1 MNRYWICLDIFFLI
15 SRTHFL
21 SFRREYDHIKYTLP
35 WFTIQVFPCRCSLLF
50 LLFHWI
56 RGKFALKKKK
66 KSNLSNSN
74 PPPTLPPLCCHR
86 RGNWITLKLKK
97 LIKSGSRE
105 HGVDQLHVHE
115 PSGQDG
121 GSFLSSD
128 GLGGSAGHA
137 LSPPQRHSSEC
148 QPLSVES
155 QRSSSPAF
163 HSSNHIPG
171 SEVTVGHDSNFPCCA
186 ESTATCV
193 SCRSINSPE
202 M

>member
-1 MNRYWICLDIFFLI
+1 M
-15 SRTHFL
+15 
-21 SFRREYDHIKYTLP
+21 
-35 WFTIQVFPCRCSLLF
+35 FPCRCFVFF

-56 RGKFALKKKK
+56 RSKFALKKKK
-66 KSNLSNSN
+66 KAIYRDSN
-74 PPPTLPPLCCHR
+74 PPPSLPLLCCHR

-128 GLGGSAGHA
+128 GSGGSAGHA

-163 HSSNHIPG
+163 HSCNHIPG
-171 SEVTVGHDSNFPCCA
+171 SDVTIGHDSNFP

-193 SCRSINSPE
+193 SCSSINSPE

>member
-1 MNRYWICLDIFFLI
+1 MTTSSILCPGLQSRCFLA
-15 SRTHFL
+15 
-21 SFRREYDHIKYTLP
+21 D
-35 WFTIQVFPCRCSLLF
+35 
-50 LLFHWI
+50 WI
-56 RGKFALKKKK
+56 RKTA
-66 KSNLSNSN
+66 NYRDSN
-74 PPPTLPPLCCHR
+74 PPPSLPLLCCHR

-128 GLGGSAGHA
+128 GSGGSAGHA
-137 LSPPQRHSSEC
+137 LSPPQQHSSEC

-171 SEVTVGHDSNFPCCA
+171 SEVTIGHDSNFPCCA
-186 ESTATCV
+186 TCV
-193 SCRSINSPE
+193 SCRFINSLE

>member
-1 MNRYWICLDIFFLI
+1 MTTSSILCPGLQSRCFLADVLFCFCFFIGLGA
-15 SRTHFL
+15 
-21 SFRREYDHIKYTLP
+21 SF
-35 WFTIQVFPCRCSLLF
+35 F
-50 LLFHWI
+50 
-56 RGKFALKKKK
+56 
-66 KSNLSNSN
+66 NSN

-115 PSGQDG
+115 PFGQDG

-186 ESTATCV
+186 ESTATCLLQV
-193 SCRSINSPE
+193 HKLPRNVKKNPFVMSQRALTAARLQRPILKAHFIRHAVAV
-202 M
+202 